1 MKGDFQHDTIN
12 ERSCYGAAALAKL
25 LLLNREKKFANT
37 VHRRLIDIER
47 SSGQTLDFVEAW
59 VDKNMVV
66 GVPAIR
72 LNQTKERY
80 VIYSYPS

>member
-12 ERSCYGAAALAKL
+12 ERSCYGTAALAKL

-66 GVPAIR
+66 GVPAIS
-72 LNQTKERY
+72 LNQTNERH
-80 VIYSYPS
+80 VV

>member
-1 MKGDFQHDTIN
+1 MLWHCCAGKTFVTKQG
-12 ERSCYGAAALAKL
+12 
-25 LLLNREKKFANT
+25 KKFANT

-66 GVPAIR
+66 GVPAIS

-80 VIYSYPS
+80 VV